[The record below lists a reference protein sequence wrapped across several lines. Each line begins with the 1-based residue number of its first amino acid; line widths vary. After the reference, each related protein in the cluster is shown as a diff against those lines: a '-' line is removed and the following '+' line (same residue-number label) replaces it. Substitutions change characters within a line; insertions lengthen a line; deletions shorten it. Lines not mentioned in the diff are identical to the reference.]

1 MNKEGLPR
9 ILSKKENLEILKRVN
24 FYVFSRDS
32 QESQYK
38 NEMDRPPSN
47 FFSQLSVK
55 TKLNWLIYELSKL
68 SFLSKNGKSDWTKV
82 ERVFSSEI
90 VKIVFTDDLKDDVLM
105 SDFKNLSKDSLR
117 NKANQWKSYC
127 KDHNLNKDFYSHSKI
142 ELKKNVIKAT
152 FNIKK

>member
-1 MNKEGLPR
+1 MNKEGLPK

-32 QESQYK
+32 QESQYE

-68 SFLSKNGKSDWTKV
+68 SFLSKNGKSDWIKV
-82 ERVFSSEI
+82 EMVFGS
-90 VKIVFTDDLKDDVLM
+90 KIVETIFTDDLKDDVLM
-105 SDFKNLSKDSLR
+105 SEFKNLSKNSLR
-117 NKANQWKSYC
+117 NKASQWRTYC
-127 KDHNLNKDFYSHSKI
+127 KDHNIDKDFYSHSII
-142 ELKKNVIKAT
+142 ELK
-152 FNIKK
+152 